1 MLSLRTFARSVPRT
15 LSRSIATASRS
26 SFLSVPKNG
35 FLQASLKQATR
46 PSYAAFSTSSAFRQS
61 PAEGKVLYKFKFSLS
76 GLHLLIGHEFRW
88 FHKAGFI
95 EQIIKLTPIF
105 FVQGDIELV
114 AKLEDEL
121 KHEKA
126 SGLEDLE
133 TSVQNIQYV
142 LQNNSWE
149 VKDVP
154 GEQEVVLS
162 KKFGSE
168 EIRLTFTVADLQNL
182 SEQEDFDD
190 SAFADE
196 MDFQGHQP
204 VNQGRGAPGT
214 VAQHPEDRIAPADR
228 EIDDL
233 DRDMEPSFPAR
244 VNITIEKPG
253 NGSLLIQTVAQD
265 GLFQIEEVSYFSKPD
280 LAHAQTA
287 EQDWT
292 RQSLYAGPPFENLDE
307 DLQTFLERYL
317 EERGINAELANM
329 IPDYIQVK
337 EQKEYVRWLENV
349 KNFVAA

>member
-15 LSRSIATASRS
+15 LSRSIATTSRS

-46 PSYAAFSTSSAFRQS
+46 PSYAAFSTSSVFRQS
-61 PAEGKVLYKFKFSLS
+61 PAE
-76 GLHLLIGHEFRW
+76 
-88 FHKAGFI
+88 
-95 EQIIKLTPIF
+95 
-105 FVQGDIELV
+105 GDIELV

-121 KHEKA
+121 KHEQA

-154 GEQEVVLS
+154 GEQEIVLT
-162 KKFGSE
+162 KKFGKE

-204 VNQGRGAPGT
+204 ANQGRGAP
-214 VAQHPEDRIAPADR
+214 V
-228 EIDDL
+228 L
-233 DRDMEPSFPAR
+233 FPAR

-287 EQDWT
+287 EQDWA

-349 KNFVAA
+349 KKFVAA

>member
-15 LSRSIATASRS
+15 LSRSLATTSRS
-26 SFLSVPKNG
+26 SFLSVPKNS
-35 FLQASLKQATR
+35 FLQASLKQATK
-46 PSYAAFSTSSAFRQS
+46 PSYAAFSTSSVFRQS
-61 PAEGKVLYKFKFSLS
+61 PAEGDV
-76 GLHLLIGHEFRW
+76 
-88 FHKAGFI
+88 
-95 EQIIKLTPIF
+95 
-105 FVQGDIELV
+105 ELA

-154 GEQEVVLS
+154 GEQEVVLT
-162 KKFGSE
+162 KKFGKE

-204 VNQGRGAPGT
+204 ANQGRGAPGG

-228 EIDDL
+228 EMEDL

-287 EQDWT
+287 EQDWA

>member
-1 MLSLRTFARSVPRT
+1 MLSLRTIARSVPRT
-15 LSRSIATASRS
+15 ISRSIVTSSRS
-26 SFLSVPKNG
+26 ALFRPVPTAAPKNVI
-35 FLQASLKQATR
+35 LQSALK
-46 PSYAAFSTSSAFRQS
+46 PSYAAFSTSSVFKQS
-61 PAEGKVLYKFKFSLS
+61 QAEGDF
-76 GLHLLIGHEFRW
+76 
-88 FHKAGFI
+88 
-95 EQIIKLTPIF
+95 
-105 FVQGDIELV
+105 ELA

-126 SGLEDLE
+126 SGLEDLDS
-133 TSVQNIQYV
+133 SVQNIQYV

-154 GEQEVVLS
+154 GDQEVVLT
-162 KKFGSE
+162 KKFGNE

-182 SEQEDFDD
+182 SEQEEFDD
-190 SAFADE
+190 QALSDE
-196 MDFQGHQP
+196 LDFEAGHQP
-204 VNQGRGAPGT
+204 VNRGANGN
-214 VAQHPEDRIAPADR
+214 VAQHPEDRVAPADR
-228 EIDDL
+228 ELDEL
-233 DRDMEPSFPAR
+233 DRDLEPSFPAR
-244 VNITIEKPG
+244 VNITVEKPS
-253 NGSLLIQTVAQD
+253 NGALLIQTVVQD

-287 EQDWT
+287 EKDWA

-349 KNFVAA
+349 KNFISA

>member
-61 PAEGKVLYKFKFSLS
+61 PAEGKVLYK
-76 GLHLLIGHEFRW
+76 
-88 FHKAGFI
+88 
-95 EQIIKLTPIF
+95 QNIKLTPIF

-162 KKFGSE
+162 KKFGNE